1 MRCAKGSLAH
11 PSLSL
16 QLPPHSMLLT
26 IYIYIYIYIYGLIS
40 IYLFL
45 YNGIDNGME
54 SLWDKVSPRAVSA
67 VSPCAADWLELVPC

>member
-26 IYIYIYIYIYGLIS
+26 IYIYIYIYMA
-40 IYLFL
+40 LFL